1 MSLISENVRIYLT
14 SHLRPELF
22 LIVGVAGVVVYLIV
36 SNFARQPNK
45 TKLPDL
51 PWVGKNSTL
60 WFGSLR
66 TRWWTM
72 LNYESALELAYREV

>member
-1 MSLISENVRIYLT
+1 MSLILENVRICHISYL
-14 SHLRPELF
+14 HPNPF

-36 SNFARQPNK
+36 SHFARRPNK

-51 PWVGKNSTL
+51 PWVGKNSTA
-60 WFGSLR
+60 WFASLR

-72 LNYESALELAYREV
+72 LNYERALELAYREV